1 MADYHQSS
9 AAGPREVQATRAP
22 ATDWDPVL
30 LEVVWNRLRSIADE
44 QTKALMRASF
54 TPLARDAEDL
64 ACGLFDRRGNM
75 LVQSVTGTAGHI
87 NSLATGV
94 KYFLREYPP
103 ERLAPGD
110 VLITN
115 DPWKVSGHK
124 HDITTVVP
132 IFHRKTFVGLA
143 GCTCHVLDVG
153 GRVLSAEGTDVYEEG
168 LEIPILKLFR
178 RGRRNEDL
186 FTVIRENVRQP
197 EAVVGDILAHV
208 AGNQVGVAKVREFL
222 DEYGLPDLEDVSR
235 QILDKSEDTMRRA
248 IAAVPDGV
256 CAFEMFLD
264 GIDEPLRIAVR
275 IEVRGSDVYVDF
287 AGSSPQVGRGINSCY
302 NYTHAYTTYGINTA
316 LCPEI
321 PANDGTFRP
330 VHVSVPEGSF
340 LNPTFPAPVA
350 ARHLTGHFTAT
361 AVWGALSQL
370 VPDRTMADS
379 CSVTIIP
386 FVGVGRDGRRFMASF
401 FASGGMGARASKD
414 GIAAKACPS
423 NVSNTPLEVIEST
436 SPLFIRQ
443 KAFIPD
449 SGGAG
454 KYQGGAGQAI
464 SVRVLSPEPAVLSC
478 MYDKVKAP
486 PFGLGGGA
494 PGRPTRLSITG
505 PLGTRHPDPKQ
516 KTVIEPGEE
525 VTLELAGG
533 GGYGSP
539 EERDPALV
547 LRDVEAGIIS
557 RGFATE
563 VYKVVIDGEPP
574 RAHRL

>member
-1 MADYHQSS
+1 MTEY
-9 AAGPREVQATRAP
+9 
-22 ATDWDPVL
+22 DPVL

-64 ACGLFDRRGNM
+64 ACGIFDRRGNM
-75 LVQSVTGTAGHI
+75 IVQSVTGTAGHI

-94 KYFLREYPP
+94 KHFLREYPP
-103 ERLAPGD
+103 ERLATGD

-132 IFHRKTFVGLA
+132 IFHRGRFVGLT

-153 GRVLSAEGTDVYEEG
+153 GRILGAEGTDVYEEG
-168 LEIPILKLFR
+168 LLIPILKLFR

-186 FTVIRENVRQP
+186 FRLIAENVRQP

-208 AGNQVGVAKVREFL
+208 AGDQVGVAKVREFL
-222 DEYGLPDLEDVSR
+222 DEYDLADLETVADR
-235 QILDKSEDTMRRA
+235 ILATSEATMRRA
-248 IAAVPDGV
+248 IAAVGDG
-256 CAFEMFLD
+256 AAEFEMFLD

-275 IEVRGSDVYVDF
+275 VEVRGSDVHVDF

-330 VHVSVPEGSF
+330 VHVTVPEGSF
-340 LNPTFPAPVA
+340 LNPVFPAPVA

-361 AVWGALSQL
+361 AVWGALSRL

-379 CSVTIIP
+379 CSVTILP
-386 FVGVGRDGRRFMASF
+386 FAGTTADGRRFMASF
-401 FASGGMGARASKD
+401 FASGGMGARAGKD
-414 GIAAKACPS
+414 GIPAKACPS
-423 NVSNTPLEVIEST
+423 NVSNTPVEVIEST
-436 SPLFIRQ
+436 SPLFVRQ
-443 KAFIPD
+443 KAFVPD

-454 KYQGGAGQAI
+454 RFQGGAGQAI
-464 SVRVLSPEPAVLSC
+464 SVQVLSPHPAVLSC

-486 PFGLGGGA
+486 PFGLAGGR
-494 PGRPTRLSITG
+494 PGRPTRIRVTG
-505 PLGTRHPDPKQ
+505 PGGTRYPDPKE
-516 KTVIEPGEE
+516 KTRIAPGEE

-533 GGYGSP
+533 GGFGP
-539 EERDPALV
+539 PAERDPALV
-547 LRDVEAGIIS
+547 LRDVAAGLVSREAA
-557 RGFATE
+557 RE
-563 VYKVVIDGEPP
+563 VYRVVVDGEPP
-574 RAHRL
+574 RLDEAATAALRHAS

>member
-1 MADYHQSS
+1 VTA
-9 AAGPREVQATRAP
+9 
-22 ATDWDPVL
+22 DWDPVS

-64 ACGLFDRRGNM
+64 ACGLFDQRGNM
-75 LVQSVTGTAGHI
+75 IVQSVTGTAGHI

-94 KYFLREYPP
+94 KHFVREYPP

-110 VLITN
+110 VLVTN

-132 IFHRKTFVGLA
+132 IFHRKRFVGLA
-143 GCTCHVLDVG
+143 GCTCHVLDIG
-153 GRVLSAEGTDVYEEG
+153 GRILSAEGTDVYEEG
-168 LEIPILKLFR
+168 LQIPILKLFE
-178 RGRRNEDL
+178 RGRRNADL
-186 FTVIRENVRQP
+186 FTLIAENVRQP

-208 AGNQVGVAKVREFL
+208 AGNQVGAAKVREFL

-235 QILDKSEDTMRRA
+235 QILDRSEETIRRA
-248 IAAVPDGV
+248 IAAVPDGA

-264 GIDEPLRIAVR
+264 GIDTPLTIAVR
-275 IEVRGSDVYVDF
+275 IEIRGSDVYVDF

-340 LNPTFPAPVA
+340 LNPIFPAPVA

-370 VPDRTMADS
+370 VPDRAMADS

-386 FVGVGRDGRRFMASF
+386 FVGTTGEGRRFMASF
-401 FASGGMGARASKD
+401 FASGGMGARAGKD
-414 GIAAKACPS
+414 GIPAKACPS
-423 NVSNTPLEVIEST
+423 NVSNTPIEVIEST
-436 SPLFIRQ
+436 SPLFVRQ

-454 KYQGGAGQAI
+454 KFQGGAGQAI
-464 SVRVLSPEPAVLSC
+464 SVQVLSPHPATLSC
-478 MYDKVKAP
+478 MFDKVKAP
-486 PFGLGGGA
+486 PFGLMGGQ
-494 PGRPTRLSITG
+494 PGRATRVSITG
-505 PLGTRHPDPKQ
+505 PKGTRSPDPKQ
-516 KTVIEPGEE
+516 KTVVEPGEE

-533 GGYGSP
+533 GGYGP
-539 EERDPALV
+539 PAERDPALV
-547 LRDVEAGIIS
+547 LRDVEAGILS
-557 RGFATE
+557 RAVAAE
-563 VYKVVIDGEPP
+563 VYGVVVEGDPP
-574 RAHRL
+574 RARRA

>member
-1 MADYHQSS
+1 V
-9 AAGPREVQATRAP
+9 AG
-22 ATDWDPVL
+22 WDPVL

-75 LVQSVTGTAGHI
+75 IVQSVTGTAGHI

-94 KYFLREYPP
+94 KHFLKEYPP
-103 ERLAPGD
+103 ERLEPGD

-132 IFHRKTFVGLA
+132 IFHRTEFVGLA

-153 GRVLSAEGTDVYEEG
+153 GRILSAEGTDVYEEG
-168 LEIPILKLFR
+168 LLIPIMKLFR

-186 FTVIRENVRQP
+186 FRLIAENVRHP

-222 DEYGLPDLEDVSR
+222 DEHGLPDLEEASR
-235 QILDKSEDTMRRA
+235 QILDRSEETIRRA
-248 IAAVPDGV
+248 IAAVPDGSSE
-256 CAFEMFLD
+256 FEMFLD
-264 GIDEPLRIAVR
+264 GIDAPLRIAVR
-275 IEVRGSDVYVDF
+275 IEVRGSDVHVDF

-302 NYTHAYTTYGINTA
+302 NYTHAYTTYGINSA

-340 LNPTFPAPVA
+340 LNPIFPAPVA

-361 AVWGALSQL
+361 AVWGALARL
-370 VPDRTMADS
+370 VPGRSMADS
-379 CSVTIIP
+379 CSVTILP
-386 FVGVGRDGRRFMASF
+386 FAGTTGEGGRFMASF
-401 FASGGMGARASKD
+401 FASGGMGARATKD
-414 GIAAKACPS
+414 GIPAKACPS
-423 NVSNTPLEVIEST
+423 NVSNTPVEVIEST

-454 KYQGGAGQAI
+454 AWQGGAGQAI
-464 SVRVLSPEPAVLSC
+464 SVEVRSPHPAVLSC

-486 PFGLGGGA
+486 PFGLDGGQ
-494 PGRPTRLSITG
+494 PGRPTRFFVSG
-505 PLGTRHPDPKQ
+505 PRGMRHPDPKQ
-516 KTVIEPGEE
+516 KTVLEPGEE
-525 VTLELAGG
+525 ITLELAGG
-533 GGYGSP
+533 GGYGAP
-539 EERDPALV
+539 AERDPGLV
-547 LRDVEAGIIS
+547 LRDVVAGIVS
-557 RGFATE
+557 RERARE
-563 VYKVVIDGEPP
+563 VYGVVIEGEPP
-574 RAHRL
+574 RVDEDATRACRAAAAS